1 MTNEEKILKILKDNN
16 GIITTKEVEENNID
30 KIYLTRLVKKEL

>member
-16 GIITTKEVEENNID
+16 GIITTKEIK
-30 KIYLTRLVKKEL
+30 KIILLMSI